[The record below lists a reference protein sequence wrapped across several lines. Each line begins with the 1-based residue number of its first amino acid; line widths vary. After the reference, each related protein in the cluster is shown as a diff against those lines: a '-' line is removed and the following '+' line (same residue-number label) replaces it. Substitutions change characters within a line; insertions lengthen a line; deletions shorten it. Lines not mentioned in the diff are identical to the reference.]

1 MVGLTLDENGIPPTA
16 DGRLAVARRIVA
28 AAEEYGIP
36 RQDIYIDCLTL
47 TASAQQDAAA
57 ETLEALSA
65 CKRELGV
72 RTVLGVSNISFG
84 LPCRGYLNAAFLTMA
99 MQAGLDLAILNPN
112 TPDMMGAVRA
122 FRVLTCR
129 DEKKRRLHPRLRRRA
144 DPDHPDVENRRV
156 RAGKHGRAGENALA
170 DAVRRAPE
178 SRGPRR
184 RRGSPGPYRA
194 AGPGQPGA
202 DPRAGPGGRRL

>member
-1 MVGLTLDENGIPPTA
+1 M
-16 DGRLAVARRIVA
+16 A

-65 CKRELGV
+65 CKQELGV

-129 DEKKRRLHPRLRRRA
+129 DEKSADYIRA
-144 DPDHPDVENRRV
+144 YADVQIQTTQTS
-156 RAGKHGRAGENALA
+156 KT
-170 DAVRRAPE
+170 DASAPE
-178 SRGPRR
+178 TRPAGGECRWPTRC
-184 RRGSPGPYRA
+184 A
-194 AGPGQPGA
+194 AA
-202 DPRAGPGGRRL
+202 